1 MGVRVSITG
10 PATHTFTLQEQFV
23 VNVIANELAYGNMW
37 EGGRPGSQEA
47 QWSAPTAIVPGTV
60 LSRGPYLDAKQY
72 FIDLSVGTVEV
83 EYAEDSGTTEQPA
96 TYGDYVAP
104 SEVAMLANAR
114 ATPGTMCLRTDIES
128 ENGGTLFSLTEL
140 PADNID
146 SWERVGTLVPE
157 TATQTSTLT
166 ASGAARS
173 GPGYLAGLHVAAYS
187 GGPQTVTAYDS
198 DAASGDVL
206 KEWTVTGVGWY
217 PYSTAG
223 NTRRQFDVGVYL
235 SISGGTSRTVAA
247 LIEALD

>member
-1 MGVRVSITG
+1 MSPLRVKQAFDAQVAPASWGTITG
-10 PATHTFTLQEQFV
+10 TLSAQSDLQAALDSKLY
-23 VNVIANELAYGNMW
+23 ISSKAN
-37 EGGRPGSQEA
+37 QTEA
-47 QWSAPTAIVPGTV
+47 EAGADNTVWMTPLRTAQAIEALVQ
-60 LSRGPYLDAKQY
+60 A
-72 FIDLSVGTVEV
+72 
-83 EYAEDSGTTEQPA
+83 PA

-104 SEVAMLANAR
+104 SEVAMLANFGA
-114 ATPGTMCLRTDIES
+114 AHGTTCLRTDIES

-140 PADNID
+140 PADDID

-157 TATQTSTLT
+157 TATQTATLT

-173 GPGYLAGLHVAAYS
+173 GPGYLAGLHVTAYS

-223 NTRRQFDVGVYL
+223 NSRAPFDVGVYL